1 MFDRRLIAADVL
13 KLRRRRGM
21 LSISLLL
28 TLGVTAGVF
37 IVMAIQHAGNPADF
51 GPAGG
56 LDNYMNALGW
66 VGAMAMVVG
75 AIVGGT
81 AGTQDLESGVFR
93 DLAAT
98 GRSRMALFTSRV
110 VAALAVTLS
119 IMALTAVFAAAAS
132 VALAGASPA
141 PDAGRLITGTVGV
154 LVTGALSAAVGV
166 GLSVLVASRGP
177 VIGIQ
182 IAFYFAVSPLLIGI
196 ASLGGARQAIPEVA
210 VRRIADLP
218 ATDVGDVHVAL
229 VTAVLVVIAWAT
241 AALGLGAWRTS
252 TREI

>member
-1 MFDRRLIAADVL
+1 MLDRRLISADVL

-28 TLGVTAGVF
+28 TLGATALAF
-37 IVMAIQHAGNPADF
+37 IVMAIQHAGNPAEF

-56 LDNYMNALGW
+56 LENYRNIISFA
-66 VGAMAMVVG
+66 GAMALVVG

-98 GRSRMALFTSRV
+98 GRSRTALFASRAA
-110 VAALAVTLS
+110 AALVVVLT
-119 IMALTAVFAAAAS
+119 IVGLTAAFTGAAS
-132 VALAGASPA
+132 VALAGSLAA
-141 PDAGRLITGTVGV
+141 PSAGALVAGTAGV
-154 LVTGALSAAVGV
+154 LVTGALSTAVAV

-182 IAFYFAVSPLLIGI
+182 LAFYFAISPLLVGMGF
-196 ASLGGARQAIPEVA
+196 LGSARQAIPEVA
-210 VRRIADLP
+210 VKRIADLP
-218 ATDVGDVHVAL
+218 GDLHIGL
-229 VTAVLVVIAWAT
+229 VTAILVVVAWAA
-241 AALGLGAWRTS
+241 AALALGAWRTS

>member
-1 MFDRRLIAADVL
+1 MFDLRLVAAEQL

-28 TLGVTAGVF
+28 TLGSVAIAF
-37 IVMAIQHAGNPADF
+37 IVMAIQHHANPADF

-56 LDNYMNALGW
+56 VEHYQSTLSF
-66 VGAMAMVVG
+66 VGAMALVVG

-98 GRSRMALFTSRV
+98 GRSRTALFAAR
-110 VAALAVTLS
+110 AAGALAVVLP
-119 IMALTAVFAAAAS
+119 IVGLAAVLTGVAS
-132 VALAGASPA
+132 VALAGSLAA
-141 PDAGRLITGTVGV
+141 PSAGALVAGTSAV
-154 LVTGALSAAVGV
+154 LVTGALSVAVAV

-177 VIGIQ
+177 VIGILLG
-182 IAFYFAVSPLLIGI
+182 FYLALSPLLIGMGF
-196 ASLGGARQAIPEVA
+196 LGNARQAIPEVA
-210 VRRIADLP
+210 VRRIGDLP
-218 ATDVGDVHVAL
+218 AAAGDLHLAL
-229 VTAVLVVIAWAT
+229 ITAVLVVVAWA
-241 AALGLGAWRTS
+241 AVALGLGAWRTA